1 MKKVYVNFSD
11 IFFGFISIDDLLRAG
26 INFVDNIVIVNKESL
41 NFAEEDIL
49 VDCNIIVVV

>member
-1 MKKVYVNFSD
+1 MYVNFSD

-26 INFVDNIVIVNKESL
+26 INFVDNIVIVNKELL